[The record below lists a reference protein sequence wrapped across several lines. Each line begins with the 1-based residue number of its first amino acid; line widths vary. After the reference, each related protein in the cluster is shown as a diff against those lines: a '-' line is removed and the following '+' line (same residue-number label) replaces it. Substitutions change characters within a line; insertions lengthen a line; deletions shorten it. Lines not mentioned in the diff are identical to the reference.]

1 MKKKYTFIAAVAV
14 LSIITAIPA
23 YASGWKSDSKGWWY
37 EYADGTF
44 PKSTWAQLSSGG
56 KTSWYCFNPDGYM
69 YSNAI
74 TPDGYFMSDSGEWTV
89 LGKAYMDI
97 LSSTTKFTHLVSVG
111 SRYNGNESKLIDHGS
126 YYEVTNME
134 FQTNKLYDLNL
145 SNVHENDIITLDNE
159 KLHIRDI
166 DKTYEHYS
174 LRASL
179 TNGGEYYSGY
189 LTLAEDGKHYYRCTA
204 EDDCIYQETLYH
216 GPVYFSKNCI
226 VNELSLETN
235 EPTHLPLSLKDHFN
249 KDLNDSRYSS
259 KYYIDCTYEM
269 DKNGLITQMDQMYLP

>member
-1 MKKKYTFIAAVAV
+1 MKKKFIFITAVAV
-14 LSIITAIPA
+14 LSIFTAIPT
-23 YASGWKSDSKGWWY
+23 YASGWKSDSNGWWY

-44 PKSTWAQLSSGG
+44 PKNTWAQLSSGG

-69 YSNAI
+69 YSNTI
-74 TPDGYFMSDSGEWTV
+74 TPDGYFVSTSGELTV

-111 SRYNGNESKLIDHGS
+111 SRYNGNESKLIDHGA

-134 FQTNKLYDLNL
+134 FQTNKLYNLNL
-145 SNVHENDIITLDNE
+145 ATLHENDVITLDNQ
-159 KLHIRDI
+159 KLYVRDI
-166 DKTYEHYS
+166 DVQNKSCS
-174 LRASL
+174 LYD
-179 TNGGEYYSGY
+179 NYGIYDGC
-189 LTLAEDGKHYYRCTA
+189 LTLAEYGKHFYRCTA

-216 GPVYFSKNCI
+216 GSVYFSKNCI

-249 KDLNDSRYSS
+249 EDLNDLRYCS
-259 KYYIDCTYEM
+259 KSYIDCTYQM
-269 DKNGLITQMDQMYLP
+269 DKNGLITQMDQLYLP

>member
-23 YASGWKSDSKGWWY
+23 YAAGWQSDSKGWWY

-44 PKSTWAQLSSGG
+44 PKGIWAQLSSNG
-56 KTSWYCFNPDGYM
+56 KTSWYCFNSDGYM
-69 YSNAI
+69 YSNTI
-74 TPDGYFMSDSGEWTV
+74 TPDGYFVSPSGEWTI
-89 LGKAYMDI
+89 LGKAYMNA
-97 LSSTTKFTHLVSVG
+97 LSSTNKFTHLVSTNYSIYG
-111 SRYNGNESKLIDHGS
+111 DDTKLIDHGT
-126 YYEVTNME
+126 YYELADME

-166 DKTYEHYS
+166 DGKYKSYS
-174 LRASL
+174 LWASL
-179 TNGGEYYSGY
+179 ADEEEYYSGY
-189 LTLAEDGKHYYRCTA
+189 LRLAEDGKHYYRCEA
-204 EDDCIYQETLYH
+204 ENDCIYQETLYH
-216 GPVYFSKNCI
+216 GSVYFSKNCI

-249 KDLNDSRYSS
+249 EDLNDLRYYS
-259 KYYIDCTYEM
+259 KCYIDCTYQM
-269 DKNGLITQMDQMYLP
+269 DKNGLITKMDQLYLP